1 MWSYEGLGN
10 GRLDKT
16 AYEES
21 PVLRSSR
28 YVITKDKMGRT
39 CGM

>member
-21 PVLRSSR
+21 PVLRSSQ
-28 YVITKDKMGRT
+28 YVITKGEIGRA
-39 CGM
+39 CGI